1 MKSLAVVILNY
12 NGIKLIEKFLP
23 SVIKFT
29 PSKYNI
35 YIIDNGSSDGSVEFI
50 RSNFKR
56 INIVELNKNYGYA
69 KGYNIGLKKI
79 NDDILC
85 LLNNDVEVTEKWT
98 EEVMIQFK
106 NEKET
111 AVIQPKMKDSNKR
124 DYFDYAGAS
133 GGFLDRYGYPYCNGR
148 IFNKIE
154 KDNNQYNK
162 INNIF
167 WACGA
172 CFFVRNNVFK
182 KFGGFDEIFWAHFE
196 EIDLC
201 WRLQNSGHKISFNP
215 NSTIYHVNAGTL
227 NIDNPKKTYFNF
239 RNMLFTI
246 TKNSK
251 HNLFLLLFEKHFMD
265 LIIAIYLLFSKG
277 PIHFIAI
284 IKAYLSFYK
293 HINLLIEYRRNSK
306 REIIHYK
313 TRSIICE
320 YLFHKS

>member
-12 NGIKLIEKFLP
+12 NGIKLMEKFLP

-148 IFNKIE
+148 IYNKIE

-251 HNLFLLLFEKHFMD
+251 HNLFLLLFEKHFID
-265 LIIAIYLLFSKG
+265 VIIAIYLLFSKG

-293 HINLLIEYRRNSK
+293 HINLLIQYRRNNK

>member
-29 PSKYNI
+29 PNKYNI
-35 YIIDNGSSDGSVEFI
+35 YIIDNGSTDGSVEFI
-50 RSNFKR
+50 KSNFKR
-56 INIVELNKNYGYA
+56 INVLELYKNYGYA

-85 LLNNDVEVTEKWT
+85 LLNNDIEVTEKWT
-98 EEVMIQFK
+98 EEIMIQFK

-111 AVIQPKMKDSNKR
+111 VVIQPKMKDSNKR

-148 IFNKIE
+148 IYNKIE

-172 CFFVRNNVFK
+172 CFFVRNSVFK

-201 WRLQNSGHKISFNP
+201 WRFQNSGYKISFNP

-227 NIDNPKKTYFNF
+227 NSDDPKKTYFNF

-246 TKNSK
+246 TKK
-251 HNLFLLLFEKHFMD
+251 TKYNLFLLLFEKHFID
-265 LIIAIYLLFSKG
+265 AIIAIYLLFSKG

-293 HINLLIEYRRNSK
+293 HINLLIQYRQNNK
-306 REIIHYK
+306 REITHYK

>member
-12 NGIKLIEKFLP
+12 NGIKLMEKFLP

-69 KGYNIGLKKI
+69 KGYNMGLKKI

-148 IFNKIE
+148 IYNKIE

-201 WRLQNSGHKISFNP
+201 WRLQNNGYKIRFNP
-215 NSTIYHVNAGTL
+215 NSSIYHANAASL
-227 NIDNPKKTYFNF
+227 ENNNPKKTYFNF

-251 HNLFLLLFEKHFMD
+251 HNLFLLLFEKHFID
-265 LIIAIYLLFSKG
+265 VIIAIYLLFSKG

-293 HINLLIEYRRNSK
+293 HINLLIQYRRHNK

>member
-12 NGIKLIEKFLP
+12 NGIKLMEKFLP

-50 RSNFKR
+50 RSNFKK

-251 HNLFLLLFEKHFMD
+251 HNLFLLLFEKHFID
-265 LIIAIYLLFSKG
+265 VIIAIYLLFSKG

-293 HINLLIEYRRNSK
+293 HINLLIEYRRHNK

>member
-12 NGIKLIEKFLP
+12 NGIKLMEKFLP

-50 RSNFKR
+50 RSNFKK

-148 IFNKIE
+148 IYNKIE

-251 HNLFLLLFEKHFMD
+251 HNLFLLLFEKHFID
-265 LIIAIYLLFSKG
+265 VIIAIYLLFSKG

-293 HINLLIEYRRNSK
+293 HINLLIQYRRNNK

>member
-12 NGIKLIEKFLP
+12 NGIKLMQKFLP

-50 RSNFKR
+50 RSNFKM

-69 KGYNIGLKKI
+69 KGYNMGLKKI

-98 EEVMIQFK
+98 EEVMNQFK

-148 IFNKIE
+148 IYNKIE

-201 WRLQNSGHKISFNP
+201 WRLQNNGHKISFNP

-227 NIDNPKKTYFNF
+227 NIDHPKKTYFNF

-265 LIIAIYLLFSKG
+265 AIIAIYLLFSKG

-293 HINLLIEYRRNSK
+293 HINLLIQYRRHNK
-306 REIIHYK
+306 RVIIHYK

>member
-50 RSNFKR
+50 RSNFKK

-251 HNLFLLLFEKHFMD
+251 HNLFLLLFEKHFID
-265 LIIAIYLLFSKG
+265 VIIAIYLLFSKG

>member
-12 NGIKLIEKFLP
+12 NGIKLIKKFLP

-29 PSKYNI
+29 PKKYNI
-35 YIIDNGSSDGSVEFI
+35 YLIDNGSSDGSVKFI
-50 RSNFKR
+50 RSNFKGVK
-56 INIVELNKNYGYA
+56 IIELDKNFGYA

-79 NDDILC
+79 NDDVLC

-98 EEVMIQFK
+98 EEIMIQFK

-111 AVIQPKMKDSNKR
+111 VVIQPKMKNYNKK

-133 GGFLDRYGYPYCNGR
+133 GGFLDRYGYAYCDGR
-148 IFNKIE
+148 VYNKIE

-162 INNIF
+162 IKKIF

-172 CFFVRNNVFK
+172 CFFVRNNIFK
-182 KFGGFDEIFWAHFE
+182 KFGGFDEMFWAHYE
-196 EIDLC
+196 EIDFC
-201 WRLQNSGHKISFNP
+201 WRLQNKGFKISFNP

-227 NIDNPKKTYFNF
+227 DSNNPNKTYLNY

-251 HNLFLLLFEKHFMD
+251 HNLFLLLFEKHFID
-265 LIIAIYLLFSKG
+265 AITAIYLLFTKG
-277 PIHFIAI
+277 ISHFTAI
-284 IKAYLSFYK
+284 IRAYFSFYK
-293 HINLLIEYRRNSK
+293 HINLLIKYRRRNK
-306 REIIHYK
+306 RQIIHYK
-313 TRSIICE
+313 TRSVICE

>member
-12 NGIKLIEKFLP
+12 NGIKLMEKFLP

-50 RSNFKR
+50 RSNFKS

-148 IFNKIE
+148 IYNKIE

-251 HNLFLLLFEKHFMD
+251 HNLFLLLFEKHFID
-265 LIIAIYLLFSKG
+265 VIIAIYLLFSKG

-293 HINLLIEYRRNSK
+293 HINLLIEYRRHNK

>member
-29 PSKYNI
+29 PNKYNV
-35 YIIDNGSSDGSVEFI
+35 YIIDNGSTDGSVEFV

-56 INIVELNKNYGYA
+56 IKVIKLDKNYGYA

-79 NDDILC
+79 NEEILC
-85 LLNNDVEVTEKWT
+85 LLNNDVEVTNKWT
-98 EEVMIQFK
+98 EKIMIQFK
-106 NEKET
+106 NEQKT
-111 AVIQPKMKDSNKR
+111 VVIQPKMKNSNKR

-133 GGFLDRYGYPYCNGR
+133 GGFLDRLGYPYCNGR
-148 IFNKIE
+148 ILNRIE
-154 KDNNQYNK
+154 KDNNQYNE
-162 INNIF
+162 INEIF

-172 CFFVRNNVFK
+172 CFFVRNNIFK

-201 WRLQNSGHKISFNP
+201 WRLQNNGYKISFNP
-215 NSTIYHVNAGTL
+215 NSTIYHSNAATL
-227 NIDNPKKTYFNF
+227 KRNNPKKTYFNF

-251 HNLFLLLFEKHFMD
+251 HNLFLLLIEKH
-265 LIIAIYLLFSKG
+265 IID
-277 PIHFIAI
+277 AI
-284 IKAYLSFYK
+284 ISIYILFNRGFSHFFAIMKAYYSFYR
-293 HINLLIEYRRNSK
+293 HINLLIKYRRNHK
-306 REIIHYK
+306 REVNHYK

>member
-12 NGIKLIEKFLP
+12 NGIKLMEKFLP

-50 RSNFKR
+50 RSNFKK

-251 HNLFLLLFEKHFMD
+251 HNLFLLLFEKHFID
-265 LIIAIYLLFSKG
+265 VIIAIYLLFSKG

-293 HINLLIEYRRNSK
+293 HINLLIQYRRNNK

>member
-12 NGIKLIEKFLP
+12 NGIKLMEKFLP

-50 RSNFKR
+50 RSNFKK

-251 HNLFLLLFEKHFMD
+251 HNLFLLLFEKHFID
-265 LIIAIYLLFSKG
+265 VIIAIYLLFSKG

-293 HINLLIEYRRNSK
+293 HINLLIQYRRHNK

>member
-12 NGIKLIEKFLP
+12 NGIKLMEKFLP

-148 IFNKIE
+148 IYNKIE

-251 HNLFLLLFEKHFMD
+251 HNLFLLLFEKHFID
-265 LIIAIYLLFSKG
+265 VIIAIYLLFSKG

-293 HINLLIEYRRNSK
+293 HINLLIEYRRHNK

>member
-35 YIIDNGSSDGSVEFI
+35 YIIDNGSSDGSIEFI

-106 NEKET
+106 NENET
-111 AVIQPKMKDSNKR
+111 AVIQPKMKDINKR

-148 IFNKIE
+148 IYNKIE

-227 NIDNPKKTYFNF
+227 SIDNPKKTYFNF

-251 HNLFLLLFEKHFMD
+251 HNLFLLLFEKYFMD
-265 LIIAIYLLFSKG
+265 AIIAIYLLFSKG

-293 HINLLIEYRRNSK
+293 HINLLIQYRRHNK

>member
-12 NGIKLIEKFLP
+12 NGIKLMEKFLP

-148 IFNKIE
+148 IYNKIE

-196 EIDLC
+196 EIDFC

-227 NIDNPKKTYFNF
+227 NIDHPKKTYFNF

-251 HNLFLLLFEKHFMD
+251 HNLFLLLF
-265 LIIAIYLLFSKG
+265 
-277 PIHFIAI
+277 
-284 IKAYLSFYK
+284 
-293 HINLLIEYRRNSK
+293 
-306 REIIHYK
+306 
-313 TRSIICE
+313 
-320 YLFHKS
+320 

>member
-12 NGIKLIEKFLP
+12 NGIKLMQKFLP

-50 RSNFKR
+50 RSNFKM

-69 KGYNIGLKKI
+69 KGYNMGLKKI

-98 EEVMIQFK
+98 EEVMNQFK

-148 IFNKIE
+148 IYNKIE

-196 EIDLC
+196 EIDFC
-201 WRLQNSGHKISFNP
+201 WRLQNNGHKISFNP

-265 LIIAIYLLFSKG
+265 AIIAIYLLFSKG

-293 HINLLIEYRRNSK
+293 HINLLIQYRRHNK
-306 REIIHYK
+306 RVIIHYK